1 MSEKPVALVT
11 GARKGIGRY
20 LAERLL
26 ERGYRVAGCSRQPSD
41 LQPEE
46 YLHIEADV
54 TDEKQVSALVDGIRR
69 RFGRLDVL
77 INNAGIASMN
87 HVLLVPGETVDRI
100 FSTNLRGTFLVSRE
114 CAKLMRKRSFGRI
127 VNLTTVA
134 VPMAIEG
141 ESLYVASKG
150 AVEALTRVMSRE
162 LAPFGI
168 TVNAV
173 GPGPVETDLLKSV
186 PGDKIQAI
194 LDRLAIK
201 RFTTPKDI
209 FGVIDFFIRPE
220 SGCVTGQVVY
230 LGGP

>member
-26 ERGYRVAGCSRQPSD
+26 EKGYRVAGCSREPSD
-41 LQPEE
+41 LQSEE
-46 YLHIEADV
+46 YLHVTADV
-54 TDEKQVSALVDGIRR
+54 TDEKQVSALIGGIRR

-87 HVLLVPGETVDRI
+87 HVLLVPGPTVDRI

-134 VPMAIEG
+134 VPMALEG
-141 ESLYVASKG
+141 EALYVASKS
-150 AVEALTRVMSRE
+150 AVEALTRVMCRE
-162 LAPFGI
+162 LAAFGI

-201 RFTTPKDI
+201 RFTTPEDI